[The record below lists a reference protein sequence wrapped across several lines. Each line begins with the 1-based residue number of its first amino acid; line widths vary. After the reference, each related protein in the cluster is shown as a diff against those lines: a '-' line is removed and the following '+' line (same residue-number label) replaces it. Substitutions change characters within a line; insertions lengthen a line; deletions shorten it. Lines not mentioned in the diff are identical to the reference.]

1 MVGELG
7 EARSDGRPGKERPQ
21 QGQTEAQGSFFGKPL
36 GCELPAARRWRGEPC
51 RHFQRSLRSR
61 RATVVCAFGSYLDC
75 RKGLGQS
82 TSKFVW
88 TWRPQL
94 SSAEQ
99 RIAWNL
105 KREAD
110 AKSKP
115 IWTHWNTR
123 PTVETVEGTTTP
135 IKASS
140 SLQLNGA
147 ATLPIK
153 IGGLTELWK
162 LCS

>member
-1 MVGELG
+1 MFCVRLVFQPQLK
-7 EARSDGRPGKERPQ
+7 ARSDPG
-21 QGQTEAQGSFFGKPL
+21 EAL
-36 GCELPAARRWRGEPC
+36 EL
-51 RHFQRSLRSR
+51 S
-61 RATVVCAFGSYLDC
+61 TVVCAFGSYLDC
-75 RKGLGQS
+75 RKGVGQS

-88 TWRPQL
+88 TWRLPL
-94 SSAEQ
+94 SSEEQ

-105 KREAD
+105 KREED

-115 IWTHWNTR
+115 IWTHWNTL

-153 IGGLTELWK
+153 IG
-162 LCS
+162 S